1 MDRHRLGGWL
11 PVRTVTTTVR
21 VLLVVGAGL
30 LITELVMTP
39 TWADRWSLLA
49 IYLGAALA
57 TLAVAWFLRRFY
69 LPRVKS
75 LRTAVLAVAV
85 AAVSVAAV
93 SVALSSG
100 FMFFSAHDL
109 RLLGVAL
116 ALGFGLAVVMS
127 IAVTRPLADD
137 LRSLADAARQV
148 AAGDLTPATDSAR
161 SDEVGAVA
169 AAMDGMIE
177 QLRDNEAARA
187 RSDAARRHFLAA
199 VSHDLRTPLSSIQ
212 AALEALEDGM
222 VDDPDRYYRAMGAD
236 IGLLRSL
243 VDDLF
248 LMTRLEAGDAALDQ
262 VPVDLAELAD
272 EAVEAMTP
280 MAARRNIT
288 LELTSPDGVY
298 AVGSP
303 TALSRVIRNLL
314 DNAIRHAPSASKVS
328 VTLANGDWASVVVAD
343 MGEGFDPG
351 FIDEAFE
358 SFRRDDPARTRA
370 AGGAGLGLAIAKG
383 VVEAHGGRIWAEPG
397 PGGRVAF
404 EIPNA

>member
-1 MDRHRLGGWL
+1 M
-11 PVRTVTTTVR
+11 TTTVR
-21 VLLVVGAGL
+21 VLLVVGGGL

-39 TWADRWSLLA
+39 SWADRWSLLA
-49 IYLGAALA
+49 IYLGAAVA

-137 LRSLADAARQV
+137 LRSLADAARHV
-148 AAGDLTPATDSAR
+148 AEGDLSTATESAR
-161 SDEVGAVA
+161 SDEVGTVA

-187 RSDAARRHFLAA
+187 RAEAARRHFLAA
-199 VSHDLRTPLSSIQ
+199 VSHDLRTPLASIQ
-212 AALEALEDGM
+212 AAVEALEDGM
-222 VDDPDRYYRAMGAD
+222 VDDPDRYYRAMQAD

-248 LMTRLEAGDAALDQ
+248 LMTRLEAGDAALDH

-280 MAARRNIT
+280 IAARRQIS
-288 LELTSPDGVY
+288 LELSSPDGVH

-328 VTLANGDWASVVVAD
+328 VTLANGDWASVKVTD
-343 MGEGFDPG
+343 MGDGFDPA
-351 FIDEAFE
+351 FIDEAFD

-397 PGGRVAF
+397 PGGRVGF